1 MFVVPSILWY
11 KIDLPLLAIPLSLVG
26 AYQLYRKRRRRRVP
40 LVTTSITSQPQP
52 AVTLQP
58 EEVALEPT
66 PRVFTS
72 LPAKRVVR
80 LPPGGIGRIE
90 VRKESRLRR
99 PTGFRSIADVL
110 MRIKVEEE

>member
-1 MFVVPSILWY
+1 M
-11 KIDLPLLAIPLSLVG
+11 
-26 AYQLYRKRRRRRVP
+26 
-40 LVTTSITSQPQP
+40 TTPITSQPQP

-58 EEVALEPT
+58 EEVAPEPMPRVPT
-66 PRVFTS
+66 PS
-72 LPAKRVVR
+72 PAKKVVR
-80 LPPGGIGRIE
+80 TPSGGIGRVE